1 VTPLFERLLGSAF
14 DTLDPCVRTL
24 HRDHGERRYA
34 GEVEVERGRHP
45 LAWLCARATRLPP
58 AGRGSIDVEIIA
70 DAAGERWSRRVGA
83 HVMRSRLWARDGL
96 LHERLG
102 AVTFVFRL
110 QARGGAIEWSV
121 VRVRA
126 LGLPLP
132 ARWFAAVGAREADG
146 EGRYTFDVRAAL
158 PIAGLLVRY
167 RGWLDVGC
175 SSVVPIA

>member
-1 VTPLFERLLGSAF
+1 VTPLFERLLGSTF
-14 DTLDPCVRTL
+14 DTLDPCVRKL
-24 HRDHGERRYA
+24 HRDVGTRRYA
-34 GEVEVERGRHP
+34 GEVGVERGRHP
-45 LAWLCARATRLPP
+45 LARLCAYATRLPP
-58 AGRGSIDVEIIA
+58 AGRGPIEVEI
-70 DAAGERWSRRVGA
+70 DCDDAGERWSRHVGSHA
-83 HVMRSRLWARDGL
+83 MRSRLRDRDGL

-110 QARGGAIEWSV
+110 QARGGAIEWTV
-121 VRVRA
+121 VRVHA

-132 ARWFAAVGAREADG
+132 ARWFAAVGAREADRD
-146 EGRYTFDVRAAL
+146 GRYTFDVRAAL